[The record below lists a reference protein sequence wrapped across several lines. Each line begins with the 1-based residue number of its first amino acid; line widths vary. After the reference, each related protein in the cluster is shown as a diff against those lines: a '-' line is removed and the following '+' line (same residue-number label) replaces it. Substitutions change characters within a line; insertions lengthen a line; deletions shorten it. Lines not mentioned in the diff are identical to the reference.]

1 MVKFYHKQKPLS
13 RKKGEITWDDYKIS
27 GLSTDF
33 WQMQENSRYARC
45 ASSARRYSI
54 WKREERKK
62 MVAEIMQEIIRRLQ
76 QMDEAKLR
84 IVLAFVRGLR

>member
-1 MVKFYHKQKPLS
+1 
-13 RKKGEITWDDYKIS
+13 
-27 GLSTDF
+27 
-33 WQMQENSRYARC
+33 
-45 ASSARRYSI
+45 
-54 WKREERKK
+54 